1 MWYSMLNPPN
11 KYLAIGQ
18 DNNRLEFN
26 KEELESCKLLLGLR
40 YCAFPTLYFGT
51 HESCLYSYYTD
62 KKTLDSC
69 KVDLAKEYIYA
80 KQVANSHWLFVDTT
94 AEMVRVKCLDNNGS
108 ATQELKNGKAMLTLN
123 PGCTAQS
130 ERIKVE
136 SSFDAFDIDVNV
148 PTPFIPT
155 NEMIANIEHILHRVG
170 VEDVESIVKQLDVMK
185 DKFTSP
191 EFAKIDLDGLK
202 LQAIHASHADR
213 NLIIVGCL
221 TIALC
226 VIIAIVQCIF
236 KKIRGYY
243 CCCGSPQCCTQ
254 HGPED
259 PILRANRMTGSVNV
273 REAIV
278 MTDLLKADKD
288 AEDAQNAENNNTF
301 RKVFRRRNVTRQE
314 PVQIIN
320 HPPSVNSV
328 SAISDTTNTT
338 VSNIRSRYEPDIV
351 ARTAMIHYDEN
362 AAKLDAIAQKRSLMR
377 TATAPPPPPMP
388 APRFHSDP
396 ESSTYKPATDT
407 HYANRYMC
415 PPANEVQRKE
425 LEDIQRRFPGIDFGL
440 PENHQRRSYSIPKQD
455 FSSLD

>member
-1 MWYSMLNPPN
+1 MLFRSTRYLSEEILDDSLARLRSAASMHGMRIDPEIRLVQQLFQFPIHGVYDMQNEAFYIIVSIPLYGDHDKYEVHEFIPTPQKIVRPEGTEKEVWYSMLNPPN

-185 DKFTSP
+185 DKFSSP

-202 LQAIHASHADR
+202 LQAIQ
-213 NLIIVGCL
+213 IG
-221 TIALC
+221 
-226 VIIAIVQCIF
+226 
-236 KKIRGYY
+236 
-243 CCCGSPQCCTQ
+243 
-254 HGPED
+254 
-259 PILRANRMTGSVNV
+259 RAHV
-273 REAIV
+273 
-278 MTDLLKADKD
+278 
-288 AEDAQNAENNNTF
+288 
-301 RKVFRRRNVTRQE
+301 
-314 PVQIIN
+314 
-320 HPPSVNSV
+320 
-328 SAISDTTNTT
+328 
-338 VSNIRSRYEPDIV
+338 
-351 ARTAMIHYDEN
+351 
-362 AAKLDAIAQKRSLMR
+362 
-377 TATAPPPPPMP
+377 
-388 APRFHSDP
+388 
-396 ESSTYKPATDT
+396 
-407 HYANRYMC
+407 
-415 PPANEVQRKE
+415 
-425 LEDIQRRFPGIDFGL
+425 
-440 PENHQRRSYSIPKQD
+440 
-455 FSSLD
+455 